1 METIKSVIEILER
14 IHLSVYSIT
23 PKRCY
28 RMFTVLFFNY
38 FCGWLSKHDVCVCV
52 SVWHV
57 QLEEFSLMLKVHERV
72 YEFTAITSSHKTGL
86 SCLLCFFAL
95 CVLLFATLYPPY
107 LAFSTAVVPSLA
119 FFFFSNDT

>member
-57 QLEEFSLMLKVHERV
+57 QLEEFSLMLKVHESLRV
-72 YEFTAITSSHKTGL
+72 YRYYQFPQNGPFVPSM
-86 SCLLCFFAL
+86 LLCSLRSSL
-95 CVLLFATLYPPY
+95 CHPL
-107 LAFSTAVVPSLA
+107 STVFGL
-119 FFFFSNDT
+119 